1 MRFIEI
7 ADEEALNLPADQL
20 KAIAVYNQLCLN
32 ATLEQDDLKAIA
44 TYNYL
49 LSVQPDYVPEDINIS
64 PEEIDKQYQKLMQQ
78 IKG

>member
-7 ADEEALNLPADQL
+7 ADEEALNLPADQ
-20 KAIAVYNQLCLN
+20 
-32 ATLEQDDLKAIA
+32 LKAIA

-64 PEEIDKQYQKLMQQ
+64 PEEID
-78 IKG
+78 

>member
-1 MRFIEI
+1 MTFIEI
-7 ADEEALNLPADQL
+7 TDEEALTFPTDQ
-20 KAIAVYNQLCLN
+20 
-32 ATLEQDDLKAIA
+32 LKAIA

-64 PEEIDKQYQKLMQQ
+64 PEQLDKQYQKLMQQ

>member
-1 MRFIEI
+1 MKFIEI
-7 ADEEALNLPADQL
+7 TDEEALTLPADQ
-20 KAIAVYNQLCLN
+20 
-32 ATLEQDDLKAIA
+32 LKAIA

-64 PEEIDKQYQKLMQQ
+64 PKELDKQYQKLMQQ

>member
-7 ADEEALNLPADQL
+7 TDEEALNLPADQ
-20 KAIAVYNQLCLN
+20 
-32 ATLEQDDLKAIA
+32 LKAIA

-64 PEEIDKQYQKLMQQ
+64 PEELDKQYKKLMQQ

>member
-7 ADEEALNLPADQL
+7 TDEEALNLPADQ
-20 KAIAVYNQLCLN
+20 
-32 ATLEQDDLKAIA
+32 LKAIA

-64 PEEIDKQYQKLMQQ
+64 PEEIDKQYRKLMQQ

>member
-1 MRFIEI
+1 MFSPVKI
-7 ADEEALNLPADQL
+7 ALIRKTCCQRNTFFVPHYW
-20 KAIAVYNQLCLN
+20 KIFGS
-32 ATLEQDDLKAIA
+32 KAIA